1 MMQYRKT
8 SNRIRNREAVL
19 WIFRHGIIT
28 MILMAVITG
37 MSGMDLLAAKQEMS
51 SDEKKV
57 SVLFTHDLHSHFNS
71 FDTVYNGENVNIG
84 GFARSQTLIRKQL
97 EKDAATLIVDAG
109 DFSMGTLFQTV
120 YETQAPEL
128 RLLGAMGFEATTF
141 GNHEFDYRSQ
151 GVNRMLTTAIES
163 GDELPQLLLCNVDWV
178 DMDEEQA
185 QMKEVFDRYGVKDYS
200 IVEKN
205 GVRIAL
211 IGVFGKDALACSP
224 TCILEFEDP
233 VKAVAQTVDEIQ
245 KTEDVDMIVCLSH
258 SGTDKNENK
267 SEDEILAKKVPE
279 LDLIISGHTHTVLEK
294 PIVHGDT
301 YIVSAGEYGKSLG
314 ALSMTQ
320 KENGRWQIEE
330 YELIPVTEEI
340 ESDVVVQERI
350 DAFAA
355 TIDTDYLY
363 RFGYTTDQILAYN
376 AYHFSTEKDLSGTHT
391 EHNLGNIMSDAYVY
405 AVEHAD
411 GYDGIP
417 VDVAVVPSGTV
428 RDTYVPGNITV
439 ENVFN
444 SFSLGI
450 GKDGIPGYPLISV
463 YLTGEELR
471 TVAEI
476 DASISD
482 FMTSARLYMSGM
494 NMAYHPNRLILN
506 KTTDVYMTSHRLWEN
521 TDSLTLSED
530 TASDVVRTEIEDD
543 RLYRVVAD
551 LYSGQMLS
559 EVTEMSYSILSIVPK
574 HADGTPVTNFEDCI
588 VYDGDKELKGWVAI
602 ADYLSSFEKN
612 EDGIS
617 EIPEYYSTV
626 RGRKNVDDSRDFFSL
641 VKNPNKYAVIIV
653 AAVVVI
659 GVLVVV
665 VILGIC
671 KTCQHISKKRNK

>member
-19 WIFRHGIIT
+19 WIFRRGIIT

-51 SDEKKV
+51 SDEKQV

-84 GFARSQTLIRKQL
+84 GFARLQTLIRKQL
-97 EKDAATLIVDAG
+97 EKDAETLIVDAG

-163 GDELPQLLLCNVDWV
+163 GDELPQLLLCNVDWG

-185 QMKEVFDRYGVKDYS
+185 QMKEVFDRYGVRDYS

-450 GKDGIPGYPLISV
+450 GKEGIPGYPLISV

-494 NMAYHPNRLILN
+494 NMTYHPNRLILN

-521 TDSLTLSED
+521 DNHLMMSED
-530 TASDVVRTEIEDD
+530 KASDAVRTEIEDD

-559 EVTEMSYSILSIVPK
+559 EVTEMSYGILSIVPK

-617 EIPEYYSTV
+617 EIPEYYRTV

-671 KTCQHISKKRNK
+671 KTCQRISKKRNK